1 VPLATIQEA
10 IEDYRRGKFV
20 IIVDD
25 EDRENEG
32 DLCIAAQF
40 CDKQAITFMATYG
53 RGLICVPMKGERLDE
68 LKIPLMVQENSSRF
82 GTAFTVTVEAKRGVT
97 TGISAADRA
106 TTIRTLIDP
115 MTRPEDLARPGHVQ
129 PLRYAEGGVLRRAGQ
144 TEASIDLAILAG
156 LYPAAVIC
164 EIMRDDGEM
173 ARLPDLEVFAATHGL
188 KIISVAQLIRY
199 RRQYEKLV
207 RRIADEVQM
216 PTRFGTFRAITY
228 ESIIDGGHHIA
239 LVKGDITTP
248 EPVLVRVHSEC
259 LTGDVFGSLRCDCG
273 EQWQTALKLIEEAG
287 RGVAIYLRG
296 QEGRGIGLHNK
307 MQAYALQ
314 DRGLDTVEANSELG
328 FAPDLRDYGI
338 GAQILVDLGVREI
351 NLLTNNPRKIVGL
364 TEGFNL
370 RIVDRTPLLVPA
382 NPYNERYLKAKKEK
396 LHHIM

>member
-1 VPLATIQEA
+1 MPLATIQEA

-173 ARLPDLEVFAATHGL
+173 ARLPDLEMFAATHGL

-396 LHHIM
+396 LNHIM

>member
-1 VPLATIQEA
+1 MPLATIQEA

>member
-40 CDKQAITFMATYG
+40 CDKDAINFMATHG
-53 RGLICVPMKGERLDE
+53 RGWICVPLTGERLDE
-68 LKIPLMVQENSSRF
+68 LKIPLMVAENSSRF

-115 MTRPEDLARPGHVQ
+115 LTRPEDLARPGHVQ

-173 ARLPDLEVFAATHGL
+173 ARMPDLEVFAERHGL

-207 RRIADEVQM
+207 RRVADEVQM
-216 PTRFGTFRAITY
+216 PTQYGTFRAITY
-228 ESIIDGGHHIA
+228 EGILDGEHHVA

-273 EQWQTALKLIEEAG
+273 EQWHQSLRLIEAAG
-287 RGVAIYLRG
+287 RGVAVYLRG

-314 DRGLDTVEANSELG
+314 DRGLDTVEANLQLG

-338 GAQILVDLGVREI
+338 GASILADLGVRDI
-351 NLLTNNPRKIVGL
+351 NLLTNNPRKVAGI
-364 TEGFNL
+364 EGFNL

-382 NPYNERYLKAKKEK
+382 NPHNERYLKTKKEK
-396 LHHIM
+396 LQHIM